1 MGLDKTAGLLEKIS
15 FSVTRFINAI
25 GVFFLAVMMII
36 ITLDVILRYFF
47 NSPIDGSLEL
57 IRFVLVLTVL
67 LAIPYTTVRKQ
78 HVSIDIVTSKLSEKT
93 RYRLES
99 LMVFLALILTSLVVW
114 RSIKYALLK
123 HQTNEMSTILHIP
136 FSPFVFVVA
145 FGFALMG
152 CVLLIQLFR
161 LVEKRVKSWKQALLW
176 FILGVA
182 ISTAIYLAATE
193 LRYLPWRLNIV
204 TAGVIGLGFV
214 FVAFL
219 AGMPV
224 FLSLILVGFL
234 GMSYLRGTTAGL
246 SIMGSIP
253 FNTVSHYEFSVIPLF
268 VLMGEFCFFSGI
280 GRDLYDM
287 AYKWVGPFP
296 GGLSMGTVGACGGF
310 AAVCGDSMATAVTM
324 GTVAIPEMK
333 RYNYDPKLATGCV
346 AAGGTLGVLIPPS
359 LAFILYA
366 VITDQSIASLFIA
379 GILPGILLISL
390 FMAIIYFRAVR
401 NPALGPPGP
410 STTWGEKIA
419 SLKGV
424 WATLVLFVG
433 VMGGMYVGAFTPT
446 EGGGIGA
453 FGAFIIGV
461 ARGRLKWKGI
471 LSSLLD
477 AGRITGTCIGILI
490 GANIFGYFLA
500 ASKLPIE
507 LADFVTKLPIP
518 SILILTAILIIYLF
532 LGCLMPA
539 IPMLI
544 LTVPIFFPV
553 VMAMGY
559 DPIWFGVI
567 MVLMFEMAVITPPM
581 GINVLALQTVVEDVS
596 LADMFRGVIPFL
608 FGMIA
613 CVIIIII
620 FPKIAT
626 FLPDLIGNLSK

>member
-1 MGLDKTAGLLEKIS
+1 MGWDKTVGLLEKIS
-15 FSVTRFINAI
+15 FSITRFINGV
-25 GVFFLAVMMII
+25 GVFFLAAMMII
-36 ITLDVILRYFF
+36 ITLDVVLRYFF
-47 NSPIDGSLEL
+47 NAPIAGSLEI

-67 LAIPYTTVRKQ
+67 LAIPFATARKQ
-78 HVSIDIVTSKLSEKT
+78 HVSIDIVTSNLKET
-93 RYRLES
+93 ARYRLES
-99 LMVFLALILTSLVVW
+99 LMIFIALILTSVVAW

-123 HQTNEMSTILHIP
+123 HQTGEMSTILHIP
-136 FSPFVFVVA
+136 FWPFVSVVA
-145 FGFALMG
+145 FGFALTG

-161 LVEKRVKSWKQALLW
+161 LIQERVKSRRQALLW
-176 FILGVA
+176 LVTGAAV
-182 ISTAIYLAATE
+182 STAMILAATE
-193 LRYLPWRLNIV
+193 LRDLPWRLDVVI
-204 TAGVIGLGFV
+204 AGVIGLALV
-214 FVAFL
+214 FAAFL
-219 AGMPV
+219 AGLPV
-224 FLSLILVGFL
+224 YLSLILVGFL
-234 GMSYLRGTTAGL
+234 GMGYLRGTTAGL

-280 GRDLYDM
+280 GRDLYNM
-287 AYKWVGPFP
+287 AYKWVGHYP
-296 GGLSMGTVGACGGF
+296 GGLSMGTVCACGGF

-333 RYNYDPKLATGCV
+333 RFNYDPKLSTGCV

-390 FMAIIYFRAVR
+390 FLAIIYFRAAR
-401 NPALGPPGP
+401 NTTLGPPGP
-410 STTWGEKIA
+410 KTTWGERVA

-424 WATLVLFVG
+424 WATLVLFAG

-446 EGGGIGA
+446 EGGGMGA

-477 AGRITGTCIGILI
+477 AGRISGTCIGILI

-500 ASKLPIE
+500 ASKLPIS
-507 LADFVTKLPIP
+507 LADFVTNLPIP
-518 SILILTAILIIYLF
+518 SILILTAILIIYLL

-544 LTVPIFFPV
+544 LTVPIFFPA

-581 GINVLALQTVVEDVS
+581 GINVLALQTVVDDVS
-596 LADMFRGVIPFL
+596 LSDMFRGIIPFL

-613 CVIIIII
+613 CVIIIIF